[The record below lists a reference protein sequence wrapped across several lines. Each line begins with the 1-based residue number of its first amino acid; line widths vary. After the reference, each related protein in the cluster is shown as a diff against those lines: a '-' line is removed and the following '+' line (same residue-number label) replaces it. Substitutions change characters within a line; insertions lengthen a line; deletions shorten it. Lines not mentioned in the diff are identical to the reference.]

1 MPPIVHRLPLPLL
14 LLGLGLLW
22 TAAAWAVAGVTLVLS
37 DSSTAYL
44 EAANS
49 LRHALE
55 GENQRWRVRVE
66 PLSARDRARGEDLV
80 IPLGLRALR
89 AVLAEPGR
97 APVWALMVTRPE
109 YESVAAGQ
117 AAASRRPLSALFLD
131 QPASRQIQMLLAALP
146 DTKSLGV
153 ITSGDDA
160 SLTGPLREAAA
171 ARGLNLAVERVARYG
186 DVIAMIENMKERID
200 LLLLLPDP
208 LVVDDSILRPLL
220 LETYR
225 HRLPVMAYSTPLVAA
240 GAMLAVY
247 ASPDQIGREAAMRL
261 RGARVGG
268 RWRLPPPDY
277 AESFEVAVNRSVALA
292 LDIRVPT
299 SELIRRRMARHAGP

>member
-1 MPPIVHRLPLPLL
+1 MPPIVHHLPPIL
-14 LLGLGLLW
+14 LLGLWLLW
-22 TAAAWAVAGVTLVLS
+22 TAAAWAAASVTLVLS

-49 LRHALE
+49 LRQALE
-55 GENQRWRVRVE
+55 REDQRWRLRVE
-66 PLSARDRARGEDLV
+66 PLAARHRVQGEDLV
-80 IPLGLRALR
+80 IPMGLRALR
-89 AVLAEPGR
+89 AVLAEPGH
-97 APVWALMVTRPE
+97 APVWALMVTRAE
-109 YESVAAGQ
+109 YESVAAGP

-160 SLTGPLREAAA
+160 SMTGPLREAAA
-171 ARGLNLAVERVARYG
+171 ARGLNLAVERVERYG
-186 DVIAMIENMKERID
+186 DVIAMIENMKGRID

-208 LVVDDSILRPLL
+208 LVVDAGTLRPLL

-247 ASPDQIGREAAMRL
+247 ASPERIGREAAMRL
-261 RGARVGG
+261 SRAGKGG
-268 RWRLPPPDY
+268 PWRLPPPGYVDD
-277 AESFEVAVNRSVALA
+277 FEVAVNRSVALA